1 MQTIEIIGAIIGL
14 TYLYLEYNANKWL
27 WAVGILMPIVYI
39 WIFFHTQFYAY
50 MGLNIY
56 YFFASIYGW
65 IYWNRNK
72 SDREE
77 TKIRHTPRRFIVPLM
92 VVGIVFFALIAFIL
106 IRFTDSPVPYGD
118 SFTTALSIITMWML
132 AHKFLEQWWL
142 WIAVNIAS
150 CALFVWQELYPTA
163 VLFAVYSV
171 ISVFGYY
178 KWKRIMTGKN
188 AQIAP

>member
-1 MQTIEIIGAIIGL
+1 MMEIEIIGAIIGL
-14 TYLYLEYNANKWL
+14 TFLYLEYNANKWL
-27 WAVGILMPIVYI
+27 WAVGVLMPVVYI
-39 WIFFHTQFYAY
+39 WIFFHAQFYAY
-50 MGLNIY
+50 MGMNIY

-72 SDREE
+72 SDKEK
-77 TKIRHTPRRFIVPLM
+77 TKIRHISKRFILPLT
-92 VVGIVFFALIAFIL
+92 VIGIAFFALIAFIL

-132 AHKFLEQWWL
+132 AHKLVEQWWL
-142 WIAVNIAS
+142 WFIVNVTS
-150 CALFVWQELYPTA
+150 CVLFVWQGLYPTA

-178 KWKRIMTGKN
+178 KWKRMMTV
-188 AQIAP
+188 